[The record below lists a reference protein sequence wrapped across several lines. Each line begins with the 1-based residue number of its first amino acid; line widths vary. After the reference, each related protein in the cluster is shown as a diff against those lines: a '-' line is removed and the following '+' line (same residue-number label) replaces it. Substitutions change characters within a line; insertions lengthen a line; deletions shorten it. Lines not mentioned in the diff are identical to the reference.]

1 MAGLTSHDIRIH
13 CCGVE
18 EKGHC
23 FAVEYKNEVI
33 FLDAG
38 FNISK
43 SYYKFLDLG
52 KDATYAD
59 VSKTIGAPILD
70 NVNLRNVKGY
80 CLSHE
85 HSDHVSGLPFIYN
98 EVCTHTW
105 SLTPVFSTK
114 PTIEGVKHKF
124 RSHHIPFD
132 EEIFISV
139 EDKSVIPKQYQVKR
153 SPSAFFSL
161 FKVKIGR
168 NFKVMWIP
176 TEHSTLNAY
185 SLAVELPKKRLILY
199 TGDFKL
205 NLKENRP
212 PLNIIRTL
220 REKYKKI
227 LLICETIGVEND
239 GVTGTEDLMTEKLEQ
254 SLTGVGARLILV
266 AIRAS
271 EVPRIHSFEEAA
283 IKLNRRIALVGESMR
298 ATYEAMRRSFPGIL
312 VGDYAMFRLSEL
324 KRVKKEDYSKYVFLA
339 DARMWHTYD
348 TSFHKILRGAA
359 PLRAEKWHKR
369 ECVGEKLLE
378 LDEKDLVIFSTTGP
392 YERYMQRCQGHM
404 RRHVRA
410 SGAMFYPDLH
420 VSGHGSVG
428 DYRIFINALKPD
440 VLIPFHREK
449 NKRGM
454 LGKKVSFEGEFYNPN
469 DGCTYTWK

>member
-1 MAGLTSHDIRIH
+1 MASQDIRIH

-18 EKGHC
+18 ERGHC
-23 FAVEYKNEVI
+23 FAVEYKDEVI

-43 SYYKFLDLG
+43 DYYRFLDLG
-52 KDATYAD
+52 KDETYAY

-70 NVNLRNVKGY
+70 NVSLENVKGY

-105 SLTPVFSTK
+105 MLTPVFSTK
-114 PTIEGVKHKF
+114 PTIEGVKYKFHCHK
-124 RSHHIPFD
+124 IPFD
-132 EEIFISV
+132 EEVFISV
-139 EDKSVIPKQYQVKR
+139 EDKGAIPEQYQVKR
-153 SPSAFFSL
+153 SPSTFFSL
-161 FKVKIGR
+161 FKAKIGKY
-168 NFKVMWIP
+168 FKVMWIP

-185 SLAVELPKKRLILY
+185 NLAVELPNKRLILY

-212 PLNIIRTL
+212 PLNIIRAL
-220 REKYKKI
+220 RERYKEI
-227 LLICETIGVEND
+227 LLICETIGVEKD
-239 GVTGTEDLMTEKLEQ
+239 GITGTEDLMTEKLEQ
-254 SLTGVGARLILV
+254 SLTGVNARLILV

-312 VGDYAMFRLSEL
+312 VGDYVMFRLPDL
-324 KRVKKEDYSKYVFLA
+324 KQIRKEDYSKYIFLT

-348 TSFHKILRGAA
+348 TSFHKILKGAA
-359 PLRAEKWHKR
+359 PLRADKGYKR
-369 ECVGEKLLE
+369 KCVGEKFLE
-378 LDEKDLVIFSTTGP
+378 ISEKDLVIFSTTGP
-392 YERYMQRCQGHM
+392 YERYMTVCQGHM
-404 RRHVRA
+404 IRHVKA
-410 SGAMFYPDLH
+410 SGAKFYPDLH
-420 VSGHGSVG
+420 VSGHGSIG
-428 DYRIFINALKPD
+428 DYRLFIDILKPD

-449 NKRGM
+449 NKRSM
-454 LGKKVSFEGEFYNPN
+454 LRKKVYFEGEFYNPD
-469 DGCTYTWK
+469 DGDTYVWK